1 MLFFITFAVFYR
13 IVILYDPLFITHR
26 GMVCCKRFCKVI
38 KMLAIH
44 NYYEVVIR
52 KDGKERV
59 VGIYN
64 ENDYQELLKIYN
76 ETFVYFDVSEISDS
90 ELSILSKKY
99 IENNQ
104 TIDGKNIAVFKK
116 LKSGEKKFIG
126 FYSKKDLFDVYSFII
141 EQFFNVI
148 FIDKNELSKDEFK
161 IVKDKYLNFENY
173 EDKKF

>member
-1 MLFFITFAVFYR
+1 MKNEDKKT
-13 IVILYDPLFITHR
+13 
-26 GMVCCKRFCKVI
+26 
-38 KMLAIH
+38 
-44 NYYEVVIR
+44 YYEVVIR
-52 KDGKERV
+52 KDRKERV

-76 ETFVYFDVSEISDS
+76 EIDAYEKQYEEDVSEISDS

-104 TIDGKNIAVFKK
+104 LDGKNIAVFKK

-173 EDKKF
+173 GEKKF

>member
-1 MLFFITFAVFYR
+1 MKNEDKKET
-13 IVILYDPLFITHR
+13 
-26 GMVCCKRFCKVI
+26 
-38 KMLAIH
+38 
-44 NYYEVVIR
+44 YYKVVIR

-64 ENDYQELLKIYN
+64 ENDYQELLKI
-76 ETFVYFDVSEISDS
+76 TDVYKKQYEEDVSEISDS

-104 TIDGKNIAVFKK
+104 QIDGENIAVFKK

-173 EDKKF
+173 E

>member
-1 MLFFITFAVFYR
+1 MKNE
-13 IVILYDPLFITHR
+13 DKKEP
-26 GMVCCKRFCKVI
+26 
-38 KMLAIH
+38 
-44 NYYEVVIR
+44 YYEVVTR

-76 ETFVYFDVSEISDS
+76 ESDVYKKQYEEDVSEISDS

-99 IENNQ
+99 IEKF
-104 TIDGKNIAVFKK
+104 DGKNIAVFKK

-173 EDKKF
+173 EDK

>member
-1 MLFFITFAVFYR
+1 MGKEDKKT
-13 IVILYDPLFITHR
+13 
-26 GMVCCKRFCKVI
+26 
-38 KMLAIH
+38 
-44 NYYEVVIR
+44 YYEVVIR
-52 KDGKERV
+52 KNGKEKI
-59 VGIYN
+59 VGIYD

-76 ETFVYFDVSEISDS
+76 EADVYKKQYEEDVSEISDR

-104 TIDGKNIAVFKK
+104 PFDGKNINVFKK

-173 EDKKF
+173 EDK

>member
-1 MLFFITFAVFYR
+1 MKNE
-13 IVILYDPLFITHR
+13 DKKP
-26 GMVCCKRFCKVI
+26 
-38 KMLAIH
+38 
-44 NYYEVVIR
+44 YYEVVIR
-52 KDGKERV
+52 KDRKERV

-76 ETFVYFDVSEISDS
+76 ESDVYKKQYEEDVSEISDS

-99 IENNQ
+99 IEKF
-104 TIDGKNIAVFKK
+104 DGKNIAVFKK

-173 EDKKF
+173 EDK